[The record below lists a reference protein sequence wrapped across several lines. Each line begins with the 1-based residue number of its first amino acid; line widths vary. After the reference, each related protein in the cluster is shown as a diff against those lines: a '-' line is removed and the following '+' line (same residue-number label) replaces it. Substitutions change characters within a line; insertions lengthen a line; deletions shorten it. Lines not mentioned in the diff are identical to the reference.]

1 MLYFGRALFTCLM
14 LATLLGGGC
23 ALQPAAAPTHPIGE
37 NFPLRFTDDAGR
49 MVTIPSPPQRI
60 VSLSPSNTEIL
71 FYLGLQD
78 LIIGVDD
85 YSDYPPQARAK
96 EKVGGFANTNLEK
109 VVALGPDLVFATE
122 IHVQQVVPELERR
135 GLKVVVLMPEKLE
148 DVLASLQLVGKIGGK
163 AQEAD
168 QAAEALRARLEAI
181 TSQVAAARSRPRVF
195 YEVDATPISAGPG
208 TFLDDLIT
216 KAGGDN
222 IAADAQ
228 SKWPRLSS
236 ESIILRDPEV
246 IVLGDHGFGETVEKV
261 KARPGWDKISA
272 VRNDRVAP
280 VDVDI
285 TNRPGPRAWDGLEEL
300 ARMFHPEV
308 FQ

>member
-1 MLYFGRALFTCLM
+1 MRGLFISLA
-14 LATLLGGGC
+14 LATLLAAGC
-23 ALQPAAAPTHPIGE
+23 ARGPAAPPVHPSSGD
-37 NFPLRFTDDAGR
+37 FPLSFTDDAGR
-49 MVTIPSPPQRI
+49 AVTIPSPPKRI

-71 FYLGLQD
+71 YYLGLQD
-78 LIIGVDD
+78 LVIGVDD
-85 YSDYPPQARAK
+85 YSDYPPQARTK

-109 VVALGPDLVFATE
+109 VVALGPDLVLATE

-135 GLKVVVLMPEKLE
+135 GLRVVVLMPERLE
-148 DVLASLQLVGKIGGK
+148 DVLVSLQLVGKMGGK

-168 QAAEALRARLEAI
+168 QAADALRARLDAI
-181 TSQVAAARSRPRVF
+181 TGKVATAGNRPRVF
-195 YEVDATPISAGPG
+195 YEVDATPTSVGPG

-228 SKWPRLSS
+228 SKWPRLSP
-236 ESIILRDPEV
+236 ESIVLRDPEV
-246 IVLGDHGFGETVEKV
+246 IVLADHGFGETVEKV

-272 VRNDRVAP
+272 VRNERVAP

-285 TNRPGPRAWDGLEEL
+285 TNRPGPRAVDGLEEL
-300 ARMFHPEV
+300 AKIFHPEV
-308 FQ
+308 FR